1 MNAFRLVLSDD
12 HVSDRGTRQ
21 QVEYGV
27 GIGTLSLLVAAAL
40 NTLVALHLTVEDLT
54 GLDVHGLIEDNSLLG
69 YGEL

>member
-1 MNAFRLVLSDD
+1 VNAFRLVLSDD